1 VNNRRLEG
9 SQSFEEQVARLRRE
23 WASDPR
29 WQGTE
34 RTYTAADVVGLRGS
48 VIEEHT
54 LARIGAE
61 RLWSLLHS
69 DDYVHALG
77 ALTGNQAVQQVKA
90 GLKAIYLS
98 GWQVAADANLA
109 GQTYPD
115 QSLYPVNSVPQ
126 VVRRI
131 NNALLRAD
139 QITWAEARNE
149 AAPHWL
155 APIVADAEAG
165 FGGVLN
171 AFELMKALIAA
182 GAAGVHWE
190 DQLASEKKCGHL
202 GGKVLIPTGQHIKT
216 LSAARLAADVC
227 GVPSII
233 IARTDAQ
240 AATLLTSDIDERD
253 QPFVTGERTAEG
265 FYRVRNG
272 IGACIARGLAY
283 APHSDLLWMETST
296 PDLDV
301 AAEFAD
307 AIHSVYPDQMLA
319 YNCSPSFNWR
329 ANLDDATIAKFQ
341 RELAAMGYK
350 FQFITLAGF
359 HALNHSMFSLAR
371 GYADEGM
378 TAYVRL
384 QDAEFAAEEEGYT
397 ATRHQREVGT
407 GYFDLVTSAISP
419 GASTTALAGSTEA
432 DQFAWARR

>member
-1 VNNRRLEG
+1 MNDRRLEG
-9 SQSFEEQVARLRRE
+9 NTNIESQAAQLQASWAADRR
-23 WASDPR
+23 WA
-29 WQGTE
+29 GTE
-34 RTYTAADVVGLRGS
+34 RTYSAADVVKLRGS
-48 VIEEHT
+48 VQEEHT
-54 LARIGAE
+54 LARRGAE
-61 RLWSLLHS
+61 RLWTLLHS
-69 DDYVHALG
+69 EDYVHALG

-98 GWQVAADANLA
+98 GWQVAADANAA

-131 NNALLRAD
+131 NNALMRAD
-139 QITWAEARNE
+139 QITWAESGNAG
-149 AAPHWL
+149 APYWM

-171 AFELMKALIAA
+171 AFELMKSMIAA

-233 IARTDAQ
+233 VARTDSQ

-272 IGACIARGLAY
+272 IGSCIARGLSY
-283 APHSDLLWMETST
+283 APYADLLWMETST
-296 PDLDV
+296 PDLSV

-329 ANLDDATIAKFQ
+329 ANLDDDTIAKFQ
-341 RELAAMGYK
+341 KELAAMGYK

-359 HALNHSMFSLAR
+359 HALNYSMFNLAR
-371 GYADEGM
+371 GYAEEGM
-378 TAYVRL
+378 PAYVRL
-384 QDAEFAAEEEGYT
+384 QDAEFAAESAGYT

-407 GYFDLVTSAISP
+407 GYFDQVSSAINPDS
-419 GASTTALAGSTEA
+419 STTALTGSTEA
-432 DQFAWARR
+432 EQFASMHH